1 MSMPPLDNATAR
13 YAPKPRID
21 PRWTRLAW
29 PLAALLVLLLFDLIF
44 IPGFFS
50 ISLKDGKLYGTV
62 INILDRAAP
71 VLLLSIGMT
80 LVIATGGVDLS
91 VGAVMAIAGSVA
103 AELAWGPGG
112 PVAAIAAALLVA
124 LLAGAWNGFLVAVL
138 GIQPIVATLI
148 LMVAGRGIAQL
159 VTGGQIVPLRGNTFQ
174 FLGQGFLFLVPFSL
188 TVFAVTLLLT
198 AVAVRK
204 TALGLFIEAVGGNA
218 TASRYAGVNATAVK
232 WLVYVFSGLCAGVA
246 GLLGAADILAADANN
261 AGLYLELDAILAV
274 VVGGTALTGGRFSLP
289 GSVLGAL
296 VIQTLTM
303 TILTM
308 GIAPEWT
315 LVVKALVVIVVCLL
329 QAEGLQEKVRG
340 MFKRTSAPPQGF
352 APILSQPTEP
362 PQHAAGETPP
372 ALPTVEGTGNQLPA
386 SRT

>member
-21 PRWTRLAW
+21 PRWTRLVW
-29 PLAALLVLLLFDLIF
+29 PLAALVVLLLFDLIF

-103 AELAWGPGG
+103 AELARGPGG

-232 WLVYVFSGLCAGVA
+232 WLVYVFSGLCAGV
-246 GLLGAADILAADANN
+246 
-261 AGLYLELDAILAV
+261 
-274 VVGGTALTGGRFSLP
+274 
-289 GSVLGAL
+289 
-296 VIQTLTM
+296 
-303 TILTM
+303 
-308 GIAPEWT
+308 
-315 LVVKALVVIVVCLL
+315 
-329 QAEGLQEKVRG
+329 
-340 MFKRTSAPPQGF
+340 
-352 APILSQPTEP
+352 
-362 PQHAAGETPP
+362 
-372 ALPTVEGTGNQLPA
+372 
-386 SRT
+386 